1 MASSLIRRSFN
12 PIILKKNVPK
22 VTSINTIRCLN
33 LQEYQSKQI
42 MENHSLNV
50 QKFRV
55 VDSVESAFKH
65 LVSKDA
71 DFTCNEYVI
80 KAQVLAGGRGKGH
93 FKKSGL
99 KGGVK
104 LTKDAQ
110 EAVSLT
116 GQMLNDHLITHQTTS
131 EGILVSKVMIAEALD
146 IDQEFYLAI
155 LLDRAMNGP
164 VLVASKYG
172 GVNIEEVAEKNPD
185 AIKKFPLPI
194 TKGNLSLPDAV
205 KMVQQGLDI
214 SDDAIAHKA
223 AEQVIKLHSL
233 FLDTDALQIEINPL
247 GVTPQKQVVCFDAKL
262 DFDENAEFRQKWLE
276 PYAKECEKDED
287 GRILKAKEFNL
298 NFIPME
304 SGNIGCLVN
313 GAGLA
318 MATMDIISLK
328 GGLPANF
335 LDVGGGVTQA
345 GVERAFQLITA
356 DPKVTTIL
364 VNIFGGIVNCG
375 KHSCSSLRVL
385 LYIFSFKSY
394 SIFSRLSLPVY
405 VKILLLSV
413 LPTLRLVRLSSNV
426 NPMGKNRTTF

>member
-1 MASSLIRRSFN
+1 MASSLIRRSFS
-12 PIILKKNVPK
+12 PIILKNNVPK

-33 LQEYQSKQI
+33 LQEYQSKEI
-42 MENHSLNV
+42 MKNHSLNV
-50 QKFRV
+50 QKFCV
-55 VDSVESAFKH
+55 VDSVESASKH
-65 LVSKDA
+65 LVSRDA
-71 DFTCNEYVI
+71 DFTCNEYVV

-104 LTKDAQ
+104 LTKDAK
-110 EAVSLT
+110 EAVSLA
-116 GQMLNDHLITHQTTS
+116 GQMLNDHLVTHQTTG

-146 IDQEFYLAI
+146 IDEEFYIAI
-155 LLDRAMNGP
+155 LLDRGVNGP
-164 VLVASKYG
+164 VLVASKHG
-172 GVNIEEVAEKNPD
+172 GVDIEQVAEKNPD

-194 TKGNLSLPDAV
+194 TRDSLTLSHAV
-205 KMVQQGLDI
+205 KMIQQGLDI
-214 SDDAIAHKA
+214 SDDVIAHKA
-223 AEQVIKLHSL
+223 AEQVIKLHTL

-262 DFDENAEFRQKWLE
+262 DFDENAEFRQKWLQS
-276 PYAKECEKDED
+276 YAKECEKDED
-287 GRILKAKEFNL
+287 VRIVKAKEFNL

-328 GGLPANF
+328 GGYPANF

-375 KHSCSSLRVL
+375 KHSFSSFCLF
-385 LYIFSFKSY
+385 LYVFLSSFSACF
-394 SIFSRLSLPVY
+394 RDNT
-405 VKILLLSV
+405 LLSAPCP
-413 LPTLRLVRLSSNV
+413 L
-426 NPMGKNRTTF
+426 